1 MKAVFILFDTL
12 NLNSIGPYNQSIV
25 KTPNFDR
32 LAKKGITFDNH
43 YVGSMP
49 CMPARRE
56 LLTGRYNFL
65 HRSWGP
71 LEPFDN
77 AFPEILSQQCNVYS
91 HLVSDH
97 SHYWE
102 DGGATYHTR
111 YDSVEMI
118 RGQEKDAWKG
128 IVEPFPHWKEMYH
141 SSQYEIALRHKLRRN
156 ISNREFYK
164 EYEKYPAVQTF
175 NSGLEFLA
183 INHQAD
189 NWFLQIET
197 FDPHEPFQVPERF
210 RVDYPTDYRGPTL
223 DWPKYG
229 SSENTPEE
237 VAELRANYSATI
249 AHCDFQLGRVLDFF
263 DEHNLWED
271 TLLVVTTDHGFL
283 LGERELWGKNMMPV
297 YNEIAHIPLIIS
309 HPDYFN
315 MAGERRSSLTQTID
329 LMPFFLDYFG
339 ATVPPEV
346 QGKSLSCTL
355 EKDQPVRKAALYG
368 LHGAAINVTD
378 GRYTYFRYP
387 SDIHSGNLNQY
398 TLMPTHIQGFFSI
411 DELKDMS
418 LAGPFEFTKGVK
430 VIKTPS
436 TPLSPVYNRQGAGVQ
451 IDVETRLYDLE
462 YDPLQQSKIV
472 DEKIEMKMVQY
483 IIELMKES
491 DAPEEL
497 YERFELTRCKA
508 SI

>member
-12 NLNSIGPYNQSIV
+12 NLGSIGPYNQDGG

-32 LAKKGITFDNH
+32 LAKNSLTFDNH
-43 YVGSMP
+43 YVGSLP

-77 AFPEILSQQCNVYS
+77 AFPEILSKECSVYS

-128 IVEPFPHWKEMYH
+128 IVDPLPEWEQKYH
-141 SSQYEIALRHKLRRN
+141 PSQYAIALRHKLRRN
-156 ISNREFYK
+156 IVNREFYK
-164 EYEKYPAVQTF
+164 DYEQYPAVQTF
-175 NSGLEFLA
+175 DSGLEFLSL
-183 INHQAD
+183 NHKAD

-197 FDPHEPFQVPERF
+197 FDPHEPFQVPDNF
-210 RVDYPTDYRGPTL
+210 RKDFPTEYRGPTL
-223 DWPKYG
+223 DWPRYG
-229 SSENTPEE
+229 AVEETPEE
-237 VAELRANYSATI
+237 IAELRANYRATI
-249 AHCDFQLGRVLDFF
+249 AHCDYQLGRVLDFF
-263 DEHNLWED
+263 DEHNLWKD

-283 LGERELWGKNMMPV
+283 LGERDLWGKNMMPV
-297 YNEIAHIPLIIS
+297 YNEIAHIPLFIS
-309 HPDYFN
+309 HPEHLN
-315 MAGERRSSLTQTID
+315 KSGGRRSSLTQTID

-339 ATVPPEV
+339 ASIPSEV
-346 QGKSLSCTL
+346 QGKSLIDVIESD
-355 EKDQPVRKAALYG
+355 KPVRQAGIYG

-387 SDIHSGNLNQY
+387 KDIHGGNLNQY

-411 DELKDMS
+411 DELKDATLS
-418 LAGPFEFTKGVK
+418 EPFNFTKGVK
-430 VIKTPS
+430 VMKTPS

-451 IDVETRLYDLE
+451 IDVQTRLYDLVS
-462 YDPLQQSKIV
+462 DPLQQTRITDNEV
-472 DEKIEMKMVQY
+472 EKKMESF

-491 DAPEEL
+491 DAPKEL
-497 YERFELTRCKA
+497 YYRFDL
-508 SI
+508 SDD